1 MEKIGKE
8 NKMRNV
14 REKFPQIYEKEKKNE
29 NKKFN
34 ETKRNR
40 TQFIF
45 I

>member
-14 REKFPQIYEKEKKNE
+14 REKFPGVYEKENENE

-40 TQFIF
+40 T
-45 I
+45 